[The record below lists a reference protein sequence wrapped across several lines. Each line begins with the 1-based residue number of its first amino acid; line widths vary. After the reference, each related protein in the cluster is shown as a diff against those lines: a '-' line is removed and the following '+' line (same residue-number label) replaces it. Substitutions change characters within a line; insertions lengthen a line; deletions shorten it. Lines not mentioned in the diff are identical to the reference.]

1 MCLPMISPRL
11 RPTSAASVELACC
24 TTPEAST
31 VRKPHGAASRTGSR
45 CGGLVRSSGSCGTRE
60 VAPDGIDGLYRM
72 AEMRAVPR
80 RGELTERT
88 PRGLLRDV
96 LTDSLRRDRI
106 TAALE
111 DE

>member
-1 MCLPMISPRL
+1 MYLPMISPRL

-60 VAPDGIDGLYRM
+60 VAPHGIDGLYRM
-72 AEMRAVPR
+72 AEVWAVTC

-88 PRGLLRDV
+88 PGGLLRDE
-96 LTDSLRRDRI
+96 LPAPLRRDRI
-106 TAALE
+106 TPAL
-111 DE
+111 